1 MKLTRRHFLAWAGL
15 GALGA
20 VACEGFGIRQGE
32 LNVQSPVSLPEDL
45 VRGKD
50 NWYATLCRNCPASQG
65 ILVRVMEGR
74 AKKVQ
79 GNPYYPTNQG
89 KSHAPCEAGVQAL
102 YHPDRIPGPMKRGG
116 NRGSGRFD
124 PIAWDPEGMD
134 TLIRQLN
141 DRGVNAGPGRAVM
154 VTKPMRGHLGMLTER
169 FAQAAGIEHLKFEA
183 ADNNVYRTAVKNVYR
198 QPGQSEVPLP
208 DFDIENANFILSF
221 GADFL
226 STWISPIRWNRGYGE
241 FRQGEGRSQSS
252 LQSGGG
258 RDRGTLYHVDSRFS
272 MTAANADKWIPVRPG
287 WEGYL
292 ALSIAQVIV
301 SENLQAPGVDL
312 DALLGGESGRNILDA
327 FRPEAAAPLTG
338 ITPEIAGGDPA
349 EFIRKLARDFAG
361 PASGTGPASGKG
373 RSIAI
378 AGGSAGAHSNGL
390 FNVEAASVL
399 NWLAGSVGATGGV
412 TLNPTGPWDGVP
424 ATASASPI
432 DDFERL
438 AQRIRSGDVR
448 LLLLHNADP
457 VHGLPGSLRLRDA
470 IESAHDLYVV
480 SFSPF
485 IDDTSA
491 LADLLLP
498 DRVYLED
505 WGDDIP
511 DPAPGYQTVGLQQPV
526 VNPLWDLDPRSF
538 PDVLLAA
545 ADGLGLSDRFPWRNY
560 EAMLK
565 EYAAALFEENRGSP
579 SAQSGEAASADE
591 FWTALL
597 RRGGWW
603 DESATGPSNPRPRA
617 GLLRDIAQ
625 SASPPAFAGFGGADT
640 LYLAPFSHNSIQDGS
655 LAHLPWLQAAPDPVT
670 SMTWQTWIEMND
682 ATARRF
688 GIRQGDVVRVES
700 SRGSIRAVAFLTPAT
715 PPEVVGIPFGG
726 GRRHGSDWAT
736 HLSWGDGRPGP
747 ESSNVNDILEP
758 TRVAGPGSLA
768 WAGTRVRISP
778 TGESVMLS
786 KMEGTTRAVEV
797 GLSAAEEIIKT
808 IQPGNY

>member
-20 VACEGFGIRQGE
+20 VACEGFGIREGE
-32 LNVQSPVSLPEDL
+32 LSIQSPVSLPEDL

-50 NWYATLCRNCPASQG
+50 NWYTSLCRNCPSCEG

-74 AKKVQ
+74 AKKIQ
-79 GNPYYPTNQG
+79 GNPLYPTNQG
-89 KSHAPCEAGVQAL
+89 KSHTRCEAGVQAL
-102 YHPDRIPGPMKRGG
+102 YHPDRIAGPMKRGG
-116 NRGSGRFD
+116 NRGSGQFD
-124 PIAWDPEGMD
+124 PISWESEGMD
-134 TLIRQLN
+134 TLVRQLN
-141 DRGVNAGPGRAVM
+141 DRGAYAAM

-169 FAQAAGIEHLKFEA
+169 FTQATGIQHLKFEA
-183 ADNNVYRTAVKNVYR
+183 VDNNVYRTAVKNVY
-198 QPGQSEVPLP
+198 QQDVLP
-208 DFDIENANFILSF
+208 DFDLENANFILSF

-226 STWISPIRWNRGYGE
+226 STWISPTRWNRGYGE
-241 FRQGEGRSQSS
+241 FRQGEGRSNA
-252 LQSGGG
+252 GG

-272 MTAANADKWIPVRPG
+272 MTAANADKWIPIRPG

-301 SENLQAPGVDL
+301 DKNLQTSGVDV
-312 DALLGGESGRNILDA
+312 DALLGGDAGRSILNS
-327 FRPEAAAPLTG
+327 FRPEVVAPLVG
-338 ITPEIAGGDPA
+338 ITQEIAGGDPVH
-349 EFIRKLARDFAG
+349 FIEKLAEDFATHG
-361 PASGTGPASGKG
+361 P
-373 RSIAI
+373 SIAI

-390 FNVEAASVL
+390 FNVEASAVL
-399 NWLAGSVGATGGV
+399 NWLVGSVGAQGGV
-412 TLNPTGPWDGVP
+412 TLNPEGPWDGVP
-424 ATASASPI
+424 STASASSV
-432 DDFERL
+432 DEFERL
-438 AQRIRSGDVR
+438 ADRIRTGDIR
-448 LLLLHNADP
+448 MLLLHNVDP

-470 IESAHDLYVV
+470 IESAQDLYIV

-545 ADGLGLSDRFPWRNY
+545 ADGLGLGDQLPWASY
-560 EAMLK
+560 QAMLK
-565 EYAAALFEENRGSP
+565 ESAAALFDENRGSI
-579 SAQSGEAASADE
+579 QAASADE
-591 FWTALL
+591 FWTTLL
-597 RRGGWW
+597 SRGGWW
-603 DESATGPSNPRPRA
+603 DESATGPNPPRPRD
-617 GLLRDIAQ
+617 GLLREVAQ
-625 SASPPAFAGFGGADT
+625 SASQPAFAGFGGGDT
-640 LYLAPFSHNSIQDGS
+640 VYLAPFSHNSIQDGE

-670 SMTWQTWIEMND
+670 SITWQTWIEMND
-682 ATARRF
+682 VTARRF

-700 SRGSIRAVAFLTPAT
+700 SRGTIRAVAFLTPAT

-758 TRVAGPGSLA
+758 TRVAGSGSLA

-808 IQPGNY
+808 IAPGNY

>member
-1 MKLTRRHFLAWAGL
+1 MAWAGL

-20 VACEGFGIRQGE
+20 VACEGFGIREGE
-32 LNVQSPVSLPEDL
+32 LNIQSPVSLPEDL

-50 NWYATLCRNCPASQG
+50 NWYTSLCRNCPSCEG

-74 AKKVQ
+74 AKKIQ
-79 GNPYYPTNQG
+79 GNPLYPTNQG
-89 KSHAPCEAGVQAL
+89 KSHVRCEAGVQAL
-102 YHPDRIPGPMKRGG
+102 YHPDRISGPMRRGG
-116 NRGSGRFD
+116 NRGSGQFV
-124 PIAWDPEGMD
+124 PISWEPEAMS
-134 TLIRQLN
+134 TLTRQLN
-141 DRGVNAGPGRAVM
+141 DRGDYAAM
-154 VTKPMRGHLGMLTER
+154 ITKPARGHLGMLTSR
-169 FAQAAGIEHLKFEA
+169 FADAAGLEHLQFEA
-183 ADNNVYRTAVKNVYR
+183 VDNNVYRTAVKNVY
-198 QPGQSEVPLP
+198 QQDVLP
-208 DFDIENANFILSF
+208 DFDFENANFILSF

-226 STWISPIRWNRGYGE
+226 STWLSPTRWSRGYGE
-241 FRQGEGRSQSS
+241 FRQGEARQPSN
-252 LQSGGG
+252 GG
-258 RDRGTLYHVDSRFS
+258 RRGTLYQVDSRFS

-301 SENLQAPGVDL
+301 ADNLQAPGVDV
-312 DALLGGESGRNILDA
+312 DALLGGESGRGILNSY
-327 FRPEAAAPLTG
+327 RPEIAAPLVG

-349 EFIRKLARDFAG
+349 EFIRHLAHEFAEHG
-361 PASGTGPASGKG
+361 P
-373 RSIAI
+373 SIAI

-399 NWLAGSVGATGGV
+399 NWLVGSVGAKGGV
-412 TLNPTGPWDGVP
+412 TLNPASPWEDVP
-424 ATASASPI
+424 ATSSASSI

-438 AQRIRSGDVR
+438 AERIRSGDIR
-448 LLLLHNADP
+448 MLLLHNVDP

-470 IESAHDLYVV
+470 IESAADLFIV

-485 IDDTSA
+485 VDDTTA

-511 DPAPGYQTVGLQQPV
+511 DPAPGYQTVGFQQPV

-545 ADGLGLSDRFPWRNY
+545 AGDLGLDSKLPWPSY
-560 EAMLK
+560 QAMLK
-565 EYAAALFEENRGSP
+565 EGATELFEENRGSI
-579 SAQSGEAASADE
+579 QAASADE

-597 RRGGWW
+597 RKGGWW
-603 DESATGPSNPRPRA
+603 DESAKGPSAAAPRS
-617 GLLRDIAQ
+617 GLLRDIALN
-625 SASPPAFAGFGGADT
+625 ASQPAFAGLGGTDA
-640 LYLAPFSHNSIQDGS
+640 LYLAPFSHNSIQDGE

-670 SMTWQTWIEMND
+670 SITWQTWIEMND
-682 ATARRF
+682 ITASRF
-688 GIRQGDVVRVES
+688 GIRQGDVVRIES
-700 SRGSIRAVAFLTPAT
+700 SQGSIRAVAFLTPAT

-726 GRRHGSDWAT
+726 GRRHGSHWAT
-736 HLSWGDGRPGP
+736 DRPST
-747 ESSNVNDILEP
+747 ESSNVAEILEP

-786 KMEGTTRAVEV
+786 KLEGTTRAVEV

-808 IQPGNY
+808 VGPEAH

>member
-20 VACEGFGIRQGE
+20 VACEGFGIREGE
-32 LNVQSPVSLPEDL
+32 LNIQSPVSLPEDL

-50 NWYATLCRNCPASQG
+50 NWYASLCRNGPSCDG

-74 AKKVQ
+74 AKKIQ
-79 GNPYYPTNQG
+79 GNPFYPTNQG
-89 KSHAPCEAGVQAL
+89 KSHVRSEAGVQAL
-102 YHPDRIPGPMKRGG
+102 YHPDRVSGAMRRGG
-116 NRGSGRFD
+116 NRGSGQFI
-124 PIAWDPEGMD
+124 PISWEPEAMD
-134 TLIRQLN
+134 TLTRQLN
-141 DRGVNAGPGRAVM
+141 DRGDYAAM
-154 VTKPMRGHLGMLTER
+154 ITKPMRGHLGMLVDR
-169 FAQAAGIEHLKFEA
+169 FARAAGIEHLKFEA
-183 ADNNVYRTAVKNVYR
+183 VDNNVYRAAVKNVY
-198 QPGQSEVPLP
+198 QQDVLP
-208 DFDIENANFILSF
+208 DFDMENANFILSF

-226 STWISPIRWNRGYGE
+226 STWISPTRWNRGYGE
-241 FRQGEGRSQSS
+241 FRQGEGRSAA
-252 LQSGGG
+252 GG

-272 MTAANADKWIPVRPG
+272 MTAANADKWIPARPG

-301 SENLQAPGVDL
+301 DENLHAPGVDV
-312 DALLGGESGRNILDA
+312 DALLGGDSGRSILNS
-327 FRPEAAAPLTG
+327 FRPEIAAPLVG
-338 ITPEIAGGDPA
+338 ITPEVAGGDPA
-349 EFIRKLARDFAG
+349 EFIRKLARDFATHG
-361 PASGTGPASGKG
+361 P
-373 RSIAI
+373 SIAI

-390 FNVEAASVL
+390 FNVEAATAL
-399 NWLAGSVGATGGV
+399 NWLVGSVGVKGGV
-412 TLNPTGPWDGVP
+412 TLNPGSPWDGVP
-424 ATASASPI
+424 ATDSASNI

-438 AQRIRSGDVR
+438 TERIRTGDIR
-448 LLLLHNADP
+448 MLLLHNVDP

-470 IESAHDLYVV
+470 IESAQDLYIV

-491 LADLLLP
+491 LADMLLP

-505 WGDDIP
+505 WGDDVP
-511 DPAPGYQTVGLQQPV
+511 DPAPGYQVAGFQQPV

-545 ADGLGLSDRFPWRNY
+545 ADGLGLGDQFPWASY
-560 EAMLK
+560 QAMLK
-565 EYAAALFEENRGSP
+565 EAATALFEENRGSI
-579 SAQSGEAASADE
+579 QAASADE
-591 FWTALL
+591 FWTQLL
-597 RRGGWW
+597 RRGVWQ
-603 DESATGPSNPRPRA
+603 DESATGPNAARPRA
-617 GLLRDIAQ
+617 GLLREIAE
-625 SASPPAFAGFGGADT
+625 SASQPTFAGFGGSDT
-640 LYLAPFSHNSIQDGS
+640 VYLAPFSHNSIQDGE

-670 SMTWQTWIEMND
+670 SITWQTWIEMHD
-682 ATARRF
+682 ITAQRF

-700 SRGSIRAVAFLTPAT
+700 SQGTIRAVAFLTPAT
-715 PPEVVGIPFGG
+715 PPDVVGIPFGG

-808 IQPGNY
+808 IAPGNY

>member
-1 MKLTRRHFLAWAGL
+1 MKLSRRHFLAWAGL

-20 VACEGFGIRQGE
+20 VACEGFGIREGE
-32 LNVQSPVSLPEDL
+32 LSIQSPVSLPEDL

-50 NWYATLCRNCPASQG
+50 NWYASLCRNCPSCEG

-74 AKKVQ
+74 AKKIQ

-89 KSHAPCEAGVQAL
+89 KSHARCEAGVQAL
-102 YHPDRIPGPMKRGG
+102 YHPDRISGPMKRGG
-116 NRGSGRFD
+116 NRGSGQFD

-134 TLIRQLN
+134 TLTRQIN
-141 DRGVNAGPGRAVM
+141 DRGINAGAGRAVM
-154 VTKPMRGHLGMLTER
+154 VTKPMRGHLGMLTAR
-169 FAQAAGIEHLKFEA
+169 FAQATGIEHLTFEA
-183 ADNNVYRTAVKNVYR
+183 VDNNVYRAAVKNVYE
-198 QPGQSEVPLP
+198 QDVLP

-226 STWISPIRWNRGYGE
+226 STWISPTRWNRGYGE
-241 FRQGEGRSQSS
+241 FRQGEGRSNA
-252 LQSGGG
+252 GG

-301 SENLQAPGVDL
+301 AENLQAPGVDV
-312 DALLGGESGRNILDA
+312 DALLGGDAGRQMLNS
-327 FRPEAAAPLTG
+327 FRPEVAAPLVG

-349 EFIRKLARDFAG
+349 EFIRRLARDFAG
-361 PASGTGPASGKG
+361 PTAPASPSPAARRERTPTACSTSRPPPSSTGWW
-373 RSIAI
+373 AV
-378 AGGSAGAHSNGL
+378 SAPR
-390 FNVEAASVL
+390 AASP
-399 NWLAGSVGATGGV
+399 ST
-412 TLNPTGPWDGVP
+412 PTGPWDGIP
-424 ATASASPI
+424 STASASPI

-438 AQRIRSGDVR
+438 AQRIRTGDVR
-448 LLLLHNADP
+448 MLLLHNADLA
-457 VHGLPGSLRLRDA
+457 HGLPGSLRLRDA
-470 IESAHDLYVV
+470 IESAQDLYIV

-511 DPAPGYQTVGLQQPV
+511 DPAPGYQTAGFQQPV

-545 ADGLGLSDRFPWRNY
+545 ADGLGLGDQFPWRNY

-565 EYAAALFEENRGSP
+565 ESATALFEENRGSID
-579 SAQSGEAASADE
+579 AASADE

-625 SASPPAFAGFGGADT
+625 SASQPAFAGFGGGDT
-640 LYLAPFSHNSIQDGS
+640 VYLAPFSHNSIQDGE

-670 SMTWQTWIEMND
+670 SITWQTWIEMND
-682 ATARRF
+682 VTARRF
-688 GIRQGDVVRVES
+688 GIRQGDVVRIES
-700 SRGSIRAVAFLTPAT
+700 SQGSIRAVAFLTPAT

>member
-1 MKLTRRHFLAWAGL
+1 MKLSRRHFLAWAGL

-20 VACEGFGIRQGE
+20 VACEGFGIREGE
-32 LNVQSPVSLPEDL
+32 LSIQSPVSLPEDL

-50 NWYATLCRNCPASQG
+50 NWYASLCRNCPSCEG

-79 GNPYYPTNQG
+79 GNPLYPTNQG
-89 KSHAPCEAGVQAL
+89 KSHARCEAGVQAL
-102 YHPDRIPGPMKRGG
+102 YHPDRISGPMKRGG
-116 NRGSGRFD
+116 NRGSGQFD
-124 PIAWDPEGMD
+124 PIAWEPEAMS
-134 TLIRQLN
+134 TLTRQLN
-141 DRGVNAGPGRAVM
+141 DRGINAGPGRAVM
-154 VTKPMRGHLGMLTER
+154 VTKPMRGHLGMLTSR
-169 FAQAAGIEHLKFEA
+169 FAQATGIEHLTFEA
-183 ADNNVYRTAVKNVYR
+183 VDNNVYRAAVKNVY
-198 QPGQSEVPLP
+198 QQDVLP

-226 STWISPIRWNRGYGE
+226 STWISPTRWNRGYGE
-241 FRQGEGRSQSS
+241 FRQGEGRSNA
-252 LQSGGG
+252 GG

-301 SENLQAPGVDL
+301 AENLQAPGVDVE
-312 DALLGGESGRNILDA
+312 ALLGPSSDEQQAGRQMLNS
-327 FRPEAAAPLTG
+327 FRPEVAAPLVG

-349 EFIRKLARDFAG
+349 EFIRKLARDFAAHG
-361 PASGTGPASGKG
+361 P
-373 RSIAI
+373 SIAI

-399 NWLAGSVGATGGV
+399 NWLVGSVGAQGGV
-412 TLNPTGPWDGVP
+412 TLNPEGPWNGVP
-424 ATASASPI
+424 STASASPI

-448 LLLLHNADP
+448 MLLLHNADLA
-457 VHGLPGSLRLRDA
+457 HGLPGSLRLRDA
-470 IESAHDLYVV
+470 IESAQDLYIV

-511 DPAPGYQTVGLQQPV
+511 DPAPGYQTVGIQQPV

-545 ADGLGLSDRFPWRNY
+545 ADGLGLGDQFPWRNY

-565 EYAAALFEENRGSP
+565 ESATALFEENRGSI
-579 SAQSGEAASADE
+579 EAASADE

-603 DESATGPSNPRPRA
+603 DESATGPGNPRPRA

-625 SASPPAFAGFGGADT
+625 SASQPAFAGFGGGDT
-640 LYLAPFSHNSIQDGS
+640 VYLAPFSHNSIQDGE

-670 SMTWQTWIEMND
+670 SITWQTWIEMND
-682 ATARRF
+682 STARRF
-688 GIRQGDVVRVES
+688 GIRQGDVVRIES
-700 SRGSIRAVAFLTPAT
+700 SQGSIRAVAFLTPAT
-715 PPEVVGIPFGG
+715 PPEVVGVPFGG
-726 GRRHGSDWAT
+726 GRRHGSDYAT

-768 WAGTRVRISP
+768 WAATRVRISP